1 MSARAAYALV
11 RAGWRCCAGLA
22 TLLCACAVTLLCAC
36 TVGPDYVK
44 PPVAI
49 PAAYKEAQTDGSKWK
64 PSTPQESAP
73 RGNWWTVFQDTRL
86 DALEPQVAISN
97 QTIAGAEANY
107 RQARALV
114 QATRA
119 GYFPTVTAGA
129 AVTRFRR
136 SENVPGN
143 TEATIGPS
151 NNFLLPVEVSWELD
165 LWGKV
170 RRSVESSQAAAQAS
184 AADLETARL
193 SVQAE
198 LALEYFQLRGVDAE
212 RQLLEQTIV
221 AFRTALELTR
231 NRFEGGVASEVDVVL
246 AETQLRTAEAEAI
259 DLGVQRAQLEH
270 AIATLLG
277 KPPADVALAVAPLD
291 ASPPDVP
298 SGVPSQLLERRPDI
312 ASAERQMAAANA
324 RIGVAIAAYYPS
336 VTLTALGGFNASSI
350 DQWFSWPSRFWAVG
364 PQISETVF
372 DGGLRSALTDSARAA
387 YDGTIANYRQTV
399 LSAFQDVEDNLAA
412 LRILADEAQV
422 EAAAVR
428 AARRSVTLTTNR
440 YEAGAANYLEVVV
453 AQAAALNNERTA
465 VDIATRRMAAGVRLV
480 KALGGGW
487 NVADLPTPEEVTA
500 RTGTEPSH
508 AAQ

>member
-1 MSARAAYALV
+1 MSTRFVHAPV
-11 RAGWRCCAGLA
+11 RAGQTRCARLA
-22 TLLCACAVTLLCAC
+22 ALPCACAVALLCAC

-49 PAAYKEAQTDGSKWK
+49 PAAYKEAQADGSRWK
-64 PSTPQESAP
+64 PSMPQERAP
-73 RGNWWTVFQDTRL
+73 RGSWWAVFQDARL
-86 DALEPQVAISN
+86 DSLEPQVELSN
-97 QTIAGAEANY
+97 QTIAAAEANY

-129 AVTRFRR
+129 AVTRYRE
-136 SENVPGN
+136 SANVPGH
-143 TEATIGPS
+143 TTATIGP
-151 NNFLLPVEVSWELD
+151 NNDFLLPVEVSWEVD

-198 LALEYFQLRGVDAE
+198 LASDYFQLRGVDAQ

-221 AFRTALELTR
+221 AYRTALELTR
-231 NRFEGGVASEVDVVL
+231 NRFDGGISSEVDVVL

-277 KPPADVALAVAPLD
+277 KPPAEVALAVAPLD
-291 ASPPDVP
+291 ASPPTIP
-298 SGVPSQLLERRPDI
+298 SGVPSELLERRPDI

-324 RIGVAIAAYYPS
+324 RIGVAISAYYPS
-336 VTLTALGGFNASSI
+336 LRLTALGGFEASSVS
-350 DQWFSWPSRFWAVG
+350 QWLAWPSRFWAVG
-364 PQISETVF
+364 PQISQTVF
-372 DGGLRSALTDSARAA
+372 DGGLRGAVTDNARAA

-412 LRILADEAQV
+412 LRILADEAEV

-465 VDIATRRMAAGVRLV
+465 VDIAARRMAAGVRLV

-487 NVADLPTPEEVTA
+487 SVADLPTAEQVTT
-500 RTGTEPSH
+500 RTGTGQPQ